1 MRNLRVIC
9 FDLDDTLWNL
19 APVIERAEQLL
30 YQWLGDRYPRVTA
43 AYSPADLSRLRMLA
57 VSRWPEYQ
65 HDLSELRLRT
75 LRQIAD
81 ATGYDEEM
89 VTGAYAVFFD
99 ARNDVQLYD
108 DVVPV
113 LQQLSA
119 THKLIALSN
128 GNADLQHIGIAEF
141 FDSVYSARDLGVAKP
156 DARFFLSAAER
167 CNLRPQ
173 QMLHVGDHPENDIAA
188 ARYTGMKTVWLNR
201 AGAEWPLPDTR
212 PHFEIKNLNQLQ
224 QLLQL

>member
-1 MRNLRVIC
+1 MRSLRVIC

-19 APVIERAEQLL
+19 APVIEHAEQLL
-30 YQWLGDRYPRVTA
+30 YLWLDEYYPRVTA

-57 VSRWPEYQ
+57 ASRWPELQ

-75 LRQIAD
+75 LRQIAE
-81 ATGYDEEM
+81 ATGYDEQM
-89 VTGAYAVFFD
+89 VAGAYAVFFD
-99 ARNDVQLYD
+99 ARNNVQLYD

-119 THKLIALSN
+119 SYRLIALSN
-128 GNADLQHIGIAEF
+128 GNADLRRIGIADL

-156 DARFFLSAAER
+156 DSRFFMSAAER
-167 CNLRPQ
+167 CNAEPHE
-173 QMLHVGDHPENDIAA
+173 MLHVGDHPENDIAA
-188 ARYTGMKTVWLNR
+188 ARYIGMKTVWINR
-201 AGAEWPLPDTR
+201 AGVKWPLPDTQ
-212 PHFEIKNLNQLQ
+212 PHYEIKNLTQLQ